1 MVLLLTA
8 GIMGIALFILARVAR
23 YAGIRIKGKALALA
37 ELFAIAIALLLPM
50 LAPFLTA
57 DYYAKLIGLTIAA
70 AALVTLYN
78 AYLWKKAPATGEAQE
93 GEAGLI
99 KSESDT
105 PKGESP
111 AGPAHFKWERKKEEP
126 EPTPEVVP
134 EPPLASE
141 PVNESPEPMSE
152 VISEPSHGSEPPS
165 PRGEGR
171 LRQGVSPAE
180 PETQQAET
188 PAGATTNQAET
199 PAGATTNEPT
209 VETPQSDAAEQSLK
223 GEPPSPR
230 GEGRLRQGVSP
241 AEPETQQ
248 AEPSA
253 GATTNEKPIE
263 LPQPVEE
270 HEPVP
275 VPEPE
280 PEPVP
285 EPEPEPEP
293 EPAPDPM
300 VAIRA
305 ELAALRTLDDF
316 LDYADAAQK
325 DGDLQRATAAYA
337 AAVDA
342 YADDPY
348 AMYLYM
354 DLGNLL
360 KQQAR
365 YSDCVEVYREALALP
380 ALEGNPAIARKF
392 EKNIRYLA
400 IVQAVLKRHHAEDTP
415 FASIPDALRAEIE
428 AADQALAKREAS
440 KGETP

>member
-152 VISEPSHGSEPPS
+152 VISEPSHGS
-165 PRGEGR
+165 
-171 LRQGVSPAE
+171 
-180 PETQQAET
+180 
-188 PAGATTNQAET
+188 
-199 PAGATTNEPT
+199 
-209 VETPQSDAAEQSLK
+209 
-223 GEPPSPR
+223 EPPSPR